1 MTESADHPSC
11 GCSRS
16 EPVRICVAAVLVF
29 RFWGTGIDFAC
40 HILVHVPGLPTMN
53 AKLIGVYIITPG
65 WIQIQGGQPWMWP
78 RIVNW
83 RRHALAGMWRESCL
97 TVLVQGMSMS

>member
-1 MTESADHPSC
+1 MRRAMTESADHPSC

-16 EPVRICVAAVLVF
+16 EPVRICVVAVLVF

-65 WIQIQGGQPWMWP
+65 WIQGPVWFTCSTTSTHFP
-78 RIVNW
+78 RK
-83 RRHALAGMWRESCL
+83 ESSMHG
-97 TVLVQGMSMS
+97 VLNVGK